1 MKRAY
6 IISVVLSAVML
17 FSSCSLKGKD
27 DSATPGNTTDTS
39 VKSEE
44 SKAYT
49 SSAIYYDKPRFLEEG
64 DQSLLCS
71 YTIEENTG
79 DHKVLK
85 SNDGAFEIVLDYTYS
100 DRVFTFEI
108 TYKNLTDYDVWCEW
122 YFEPAMYI
130 NCDTRFN
137 YVSSLLSH
145 EQQIKAHDSFTE
157 NTKLSI
163 DTYLDMDYADKDGNL
178 YNTWNDN
185 GDNKVMIYY
194 LVPMDITLERN
205 VKSPYYR
212 YETPEFCTT
221 FYMDSGA
228 NIISQSEDVN

>member
-1 MKRAY
+1 
-6 IISVVLSAVML
+6 
-17 FSSCSLKGKD
+17 
-27 DSATPGNTTDTS
+27 
-39 VKSEE
+39 
-44 SKAYT
+44 
-49 SSAIYYDKPRFLEEG
+49 
-64 DQSLLCS
+64 
-71 YTIEENTG
+71 
-79 DHKVLK
+79 
-85 SNDGAFEIVLDYTYS
+85 
-100 DRVFTFEI
+100 
-108 TYKNLTDYDVWCEW
+108 
-122 YFEPAMYI
+122 MYI

-163 DTYLDMDYADKDGNL
+163 DECFDMGYADKDGNL

-205 VKSPYYR
+205 VESPYYR

-221 FYMDSGA
+221 FCMDSDA
-228 NIISQSEDVN
+228 NIVSQSENVS